1 MLKINFKEHVLPH
14 GFAVLVFLIV
24 TVFFFNPVFF
34 DNRSI
39 SQGDITQFLW
49 GSKELRDYR
58 AATGQEGLWASSMF
72 GGMPAYLVNLDWSD
86 GVLTAMRNVLSVF
99 LPRPVGYIFLAFI
112 CYYILLLSFKVR
124 PYLAIAGALAF
135 GLSSY
140 MIIGLSAG
148 HNARIGAIAFMP
160 LVMAGIHLAFSGKR
174 ILGFG
179 VTAAGL
185 ALQLHENHIQIT
197 YYLVII
203 VAGYGI
209 MQLVSAVRAKQLNEF
224 AKTIGVLS
232 IAALIAVGT
241 FFGPLWAVTEF
252 SQYSTRGKSELV
264 TTTTNTAGSGL
275 PKSYAFEYSNG
286 IIEPITMLIPNFYG
300 GSSSN
305 AFVND
310 QDSKTYQALVQ
321 SGDQKL
327 ANQLA
332 QYSSSYWGTQPLSA
346 PYYSSAIIV
355 FLFVLGALVAEK
367 KYVWWLVPVSV
378 FAVML
383 SWGDNFSSFNYFMF
397 DYLPGYNK
405 FRSVTFVMVVIFFS
419 MPLLGML
426 GLERWLQNDT
436 DKKLKR
442 KLLIAFGVTG
452 GICLLLVLFA
462 GMLSYTKSFEGQL
475 PAWFLSA
482 LREDR
487 ESMLRGDSIRSL
499 AFIFSIFILLYM
511 SVYKKIS
518 AIYFYAFLII
528 MIVADVTLVDKRYF
542 TADNYQRK
550 ASTSNFDPAPV
561 DETIMK
567 DKSYYRVFNLRGF
580 YEAHTSYFFNS
591 LGGYSGVRIKRY
603 QELYDSVISRESD
616 RLISSAQTGVDLKD
630 FGVFNM
636 LNAKY
641 FIYGNEA
648 GEAIQNPEANGPA
661 WFVKQIDFVNS
672 PNEELQNIS
681 KINTKDVALIDKSKF
696 NIQSIV
702 ADSAATIVL
711 TEHKPSYLKYESQSS
726 QPGLVVFSEIY
737 YPKGWYALIDGKDTP
752 ILRADYVL
760 RALEVPAG
768 KHVIEFRFE
777 PKPYVIG
784 NKVTMASSW
793 ILLVLVLG
801 SLGWSLKKSE

>member
-1 MLKINFKEHVLPH
+1 
-14 GFAVLVFLIV
+14 
-24 TVFFFNPVFF
+24 
-34 DNRSI
+34 
-39 SQGDITQFLW
+39 
-49 GSKELRDYR
+49 
-58 AATGQEGLWASSMF
+58 
-72 GGMPAYLVNLDWSD
+72 
-86 GVLTAMRNVLSVF
+86 
-99 LPRPVGYIFLAFI
+99 
-112 CYYILLLSFKVR
+112 
-124 PYLAIAGALAF
+124 LAIAGALAF

-179 VTAAGL
+179 VMAAGL
-185 ALQLHENHIQIT
+185 ALHLRENHVQIT

-209 MQLVSAVRAKQLNEF
+209 MQLVQAIRAKQITEF
-224 AKTIGVLS
+224 IKTAGVLILAAG
-232 IAALIAVGT
+232 IAAGT

-264 TTTTNTAGSGL
+264 TTTTNTTGSGL

-286 IIEPITMLIPNFYG
+286 IIEPVTMLIPNFYG
-300 GSSSN
+300 GASSN

-310 QDSKTYQALVQ
+310 ENSKTYQALVQ

-332 QYSSSYWGTQPLSA
+332 QYSSSYWGSQPLSA
-346 PYYSSAIIV
+346 PYYSGAIIV
-355 FLFVLGALVAEK
+355 FLFVLGAFVADK
-367 KYVWWLVPVSV
+367 KYVWWLVPVSI
-378 FAVML
+378 FSVML
-383 SWGDNFSSFNYFMF
+383 SWGDNFQTFNYFMF
-397 DYLPGYNK
+397 DHLPGYNK
-405 FRSVTFVMVVIFFS
+405 FRSVTFAMIVIFFA

-426 GLERWLQNDT
+426 GLEKLLQGEM
-436 DKKLKR
+436 DKKAKQR
-442 KLLIAFGVTG
+442 LLIAFGLTG
-452 GICLLLVLFA
+452 GISLLLILFA
-462 GMLSYTKSFEGQL
+462 GMLSYTKTFETQL

-487 ESMLRGDSIRSL
+487 ESMLRGDAIRSF

-518 AIYFYAFLII
+518 ITIFYVFLIF
-528 MIVADVTLVDKRYF
+528 MMMVDVAVVDKRYF

-550 ASTSNFDPAPV
+550 QNSNFDPAPV
-561 DETIMK
+561 DEAILK
-567 DKSYYRVFNLRGF
+567 DKGYYRVFNLGGF

-603 QELYDSVISRESD
+603 QELYDSVISRETE
-616 RLISSAQTGVDLKD
+616 RFISSAQSGIDLKN

-636 LNAKY
+636 LNTKY

-648 GEAIQNPEANGPA
+648 NEMIPNPDTNGPA
-661 WFVKQIDFVNS
+661 WFVGEVEFVNS
-672 PNEELQNIS
+672 ANEELQRIS
-681 KINTKDVALIDKSKF
+681 KINTKEVALIDKSKF
-696 NIQSIV
+696 TIQRVTS
-702 ADSAATIVL
+702 DSLATILL
-711 TEHKPSYLKYESQSS
+711 TDYKPSYLKYESQSS
-726 QPGLVVFSEIY
+726 QPGLAVFSEIY
-737 YPKGWYALIDGKDTP
+737 YPKGWVATIDGKEHP

-760 RALEVPAG
+760 RAMEVPAG
-768 KHVIEFRFE
+768 KHIIEFTFA